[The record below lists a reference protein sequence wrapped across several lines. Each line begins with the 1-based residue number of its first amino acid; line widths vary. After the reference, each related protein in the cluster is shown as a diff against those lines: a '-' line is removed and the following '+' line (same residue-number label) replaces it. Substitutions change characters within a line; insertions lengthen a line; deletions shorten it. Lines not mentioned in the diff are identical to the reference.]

1 MRRNPE
7 TGETST
13 PRDPKPAFGSADL
26 AAAWSLRP
34 PAARPLVVRGELDG
48 AAFTIL
54 LREEALTASWGDRL
68 VVACDRA
75 GRLYSFWRAGHTYR
89 RGLNG
94 RVLHKWQDEAGR
106 HWEWLDEAGAE
117 ALVDGAA
124 ALFRRL
130 HDTVKAGPVRFIAHP
145 EPTPL
150 DRVVCLAALELG
162 ARFTAAVARAD
173 AARFAGVY
181 APIGILP
188 PDQYLA
194 LVVQGTIGCSF
205 DTCTFC
211 DLFGQRYR
219 VKTPIEF
226 ATHVEDVRAY
236 LGPSLSLRRRSI
248 FFGSAN
254 ALAVPI
260 ARLVEHFDILVREL
274 DAKTRGVGAFVDG
287 FTGLRKTTADF
298 LMLAE
303 RGLRRVYI
311 GLESGHDP
319 LLAFVRKPATARQ
332 AIETVRAAKA
342 AGVSAGVIVMV
353 GLGGDRF
360 ADAHVADTIAA
371 VNAMA
376 LGPTDVLYFSE
387 LVEIPG
393 TPYPVLAAQEGLRAL
408 SPGECRAQRRRI
420 REGLR
425 FVGAPPKITSY
436 NIREFVY

>member
-1 MRRNPE
+1 MKPGTLERTPE
-7 TGETST
+7 
-13 PRDPKPAFGSADL
+13 PWA
-26 AAAWSLRP
+26 LRP
-34 PAARPLVVRGELDG
+34 MVVRGELDG
-48 AAFTIL
+48 APFTVL
-54 LREEALTASWGDRL
+54 LREEALTASLGDRL

-94 RVLHKWQDEAGR
+94 RVLHKWQDETGR
-106 HWEWLDEAGAE
+106 HWEWLAE
-117 ALVDGAA
+117 ADADALVADAA
-124 ALFRRL
+124 ACFRAL
-130 HDTVKAGPVRFIAHP
+130 HDAVKRGAGRVVAGPDPVGLP
-145 EPTPL
+145 
-150 DRVVCLAALELG
+150 RVALLAALELG
-162 ARFTAAVARAD
+162 ARFTPEAARAD
-173 AARFAGVY
+173 AERFARVY

-211 DLFGQRYR
+211 DLYGQRYR
-219 VKTPIEF
+219 VKTPVEF
-226 ATHVEDVRAY
+226 ARHVAEVRAF
-236 LGPSLSLRRRSI
+236 LGPSLSLRRRAI

-260 ARLVEHFDILVREL
+260 ARLVELFDILVREL
-274 DAKTRGVGAFVDG
+274 DAKARGVGAFVDG
-287 FTGLRKTTADF
+287 FTGLRKTTGDF
-298 LMLAE
+298 LMLAA

-319 LLAFVRKPATARQ
+319 LLAFVRKPATAGE
-332 AIETVRAAKA
+332 AVETVRTAKA
-342 AGVSAGVIVMV
+342 AGVSVGVIVMI

-360 ADAHVADTIAA
+360 ADAHVADTVAA
-371 VNAMA
+371 VKAMA
-376 LGPTDVLYFSE
+376 LGPGDVLYFSD

-393 TPYPVLAAQEGLRAL
+393 TPYPARAAQAGLRAL
-408 SPGECRAQRRRI
+408 TPEECRAQRRRI

-425 FVGAPPKITSY
+425 FPGPPPKITSY